1 MEVLPAPTAP
11 HAPPNGL
18 LEALVPRGKSLRDSA
33 WAVHEWVRA
42 ALVLARR
49 LTRERGG
56 PPPARCL
63 PPTSAPIPSINGVDR
78 PSKATAD
85 ALSPMKRLLP
95 SLLAIA
101 AVVPAVVAATVPT
114 ATQSAVD
121 VGDEVAYTF
130 RAAPVNAMGITG
142 LDELRGKPV
151 LVEFWGTR

>member
-1 MEVLPAPTAP
+1 M
-11 HAPPNGL
+11 PPPD
-18 LEALVPRGKSLRDSA
+18 ERIDPVDQ
-33 WAVHEWVRA
+33 
-42 ALVLARR
+42 
-49 LTRERGG
+49 RGG
-56 PPPARCL
+56 STFESDGRYPL
-63 PPTSAPIPSINGVDR
+63 
-78 PSKATAD
+78 
-85 ALSPMKRLLP
+85 PMKRLLP

>member
-1 MEVLPAPTAP
+1 
-11 HAPPNGL
+11 
-18 LEALVPRGKSLRDSA
+18 
-33 WAVHEWVRA
+33 
-42 ALVLARR
+42 
-49 LTRERGG
+49 
-56 PPPARCL
+56 
-63 PPTSAPIPSINGVDR
+63 
-78 PSKATAD
+78 
-85 ALSPMKRLLP
+85 MKRLFP

-114 ATQSAVD
+114 ATQAAVD